1 LRVLEDRKVTRV
13 GSNEEH
19 EVNVRLVAATNAD
32 LKAMVEKK
40 SFRGDLYYRLSVVN
54 IPLPPLRDRR
64 SDIPLLMEH
73 FRKDICGRMHKEVVG
88 FSKAARQA
96 LISYDWPGNIR
107 QLRNSVERM
116 IVLDSDSL
124 LDVDDLPDE
133 IAVLARRDG
142 DATGM
147 PAVPGSDSLIG
158 RPLNEVERYYI
169 HRALELTEGKRE
181 EAAQLLG
188 MGERTLYRKIKEYG
202 LKNY

>member
-1 LRVLEDRKVTRV
+1 
-13 GSNEEH
+13 
-19 EVNVRLVAATNAD
+19 
-32 LKAMVEKK
+32 MVEKK